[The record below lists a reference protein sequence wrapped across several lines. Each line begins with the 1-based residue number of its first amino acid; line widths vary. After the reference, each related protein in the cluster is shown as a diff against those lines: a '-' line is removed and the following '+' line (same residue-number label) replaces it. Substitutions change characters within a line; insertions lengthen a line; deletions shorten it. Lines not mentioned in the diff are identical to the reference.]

1 MTTHHAAIWIDHNE
15 ARVLR
20 LSEDSADF
28 TSEVVVSEHHHSHV
42 KKNDGHRHVADPKF
56 LAKVVEA
63 ISTCDEVFVCGPAST
78 KDELM
83 RHLEGHR
90 PALAQ
95 RVLVEAA
102 DHLTDGQVA
111 DHARRVFRKAD
122 RMRGV
127 HVGG

>member
-20 LSEDSADF
+20 LSEDNADF
-28 TSEVVVSEHHHSHV
+28 EVSVVHSEHHHSHV
-42 KKNDGHRHVADPKF
+42 KKNDGHRHVADAHF
-56 LAKVVEA
+56 LAKIVEA
-63 ISTCDEVFVCGPAST
+63 IASCDEVFLCGPAHT
-78 KDELM
+78 KDELVK
-83 RHLEGHR
+83 HLGEHR

-95 RVLVEAA
+95 RLLVEPA
-102 DHLTDGQVA
+102 DRLTDGQLA

-127 HVGG
+127 HVG